1 MGVQSIGGSRVYV
14 ITGTKSNLNSGEAWA
29 NFVTQQKY
37 RLWEESMKEAER
49 QIGYDR
55 LDQRDQLAIY
65 NEQRKDLLRRA
76 QEKERQAERLR
87 TREINVKQGLTE
99 DKVREEN
106 LRGRPK
112 RMTDSSGSTSS
123 TNTGAQKASV
133 EQSREL
139 SRYKSLGTELYFAQE
154 DRTKAFNRG
163 EDTTDLDE
171 EIADLKTAQEKSW
184 SNYES
189 LAGISG
195 VTSTADRA
203 DTDSATSRKSKSYYT
218 SGATIQEA
226 LATPEFSQRAAELSD
241 EATAFRQQAADL
253 ERPTMERR
261 SVLGEARNIY
271 ANEFAQPPRR
281 DGLGF
286 ARFIG
291 RGAVE
296 AAQARGEQITPE
308 REQQIKREALLNMTA
323 PPTAETEEVFVD
335 DLLAGEEQDL
345 FSGTPSPI
353 AETDVRQ
360 DSPNRMQQEL
370 SDEAVDRVGA
380 EVDAELMAIG
390 RKEAERG
397 RRKFPKL
404 KQLTGENEALRRRQI
419 TGGLPLPRDIG
430 ATGDFTFPEP
440 ARATRA
446 PLVQDTTRDMELRML
461 GIEPQVQQPPQP
473 PPTAPRDMLPMA
485 APRDMMPTAAP
496 APIPELADVLVETDT
511 FMFVEPSADT
521 FAGLTAAGAE
531 QELNKQM
538 ASVERRFTKGTKEHE
553 DHVNKLMDA
562 YAKAT
567 KPYRASVIEGAQ
579 EYDSKKLDRTTKG
592 PDIPKWA
599 RLVSSLFDPNNPD
612 VRRDKKTYLQNAYE
626 QITVAFNKDPKTM
639 QKAHELL
646 IALDT
651 ITEQSKDAEAVSQG
665 DNTNGEITNQ

>member
-14 ITGTKSNLNSGEAWA
+14 ITGTKSNLTSGEAWA

-87 TREINVKQGLTE
+87 TREINVKQGLSE

-112 RMTDSSGSTSS
+112 RMTSSSGRTSS

-154 DRTKAFNRG
+154 DRKPMAAQG
-163 EDTTDLDE
+163 QDTTDIDE
-171 EIADLKTAQEKSW
+171 KIDDLQTAQEASW
-184 SNYES
+184 DNYES

-195 VTSTADRA
+195 VTTIADRD

-226 LATPEFSQRAAELSD
+226 LATPEFSERATQLSD
-241 EATAFRQQAADL
+241 EATAFRQQAAEL

-271 ANEFAQPPRR
+271 ANEFAQPAPRR

-291 RGAVE
+291 KGAVE

-308 REQQIKREALLNMTA
+308 REQQIKREALLSMTA

-335 DLLAGEEQDL
+335 DLLDGEEQDL

-353 AETDVRQ
+353 AET
-360 DSPNRMQQEL
+360 E
-370 SDEAVDRVGA
+370 
-380 EVDAELMAIG
+380 
-390 RKEAERG
+390 
-397 RRKFPKL
+397 
-404 KQLTGENEALRRRQI
+404 I

-440 ARATRA
+440 APATIA

-461 GIEPQVQQPPQP
+461 GMEPQVQQPPQP
-473 PPTAPRDMLPMA
+473 PPTAPRDM
-485 APRDMMPTAAP
+485 MPTAAP
-496 APIPELADVLVETDT
+496 APLPELADVLVETDT

-521 FAGLTAAGAE
+521 FMGLTAAGAE

-538 ASVERRFTKGTKEHE
+538 AAVDRRFTTGTEEHQE
-553 DHVNKLMDA
+553 QVNKLMDA

-567 KPYRASVIEGAQ
+567 KPYRSSVIEGAQ

-599 RLVSSLFDPNNPD
+599 QLVSSLFDPNNPD

-626 QITVAFNKDPKTM
+626 QITVAFNKEPKTM

-651 ITEQSKDAEAVSQG
+651 ITEQSKDAEAVSLG

>member
-14 ITGTKSNLNSGEAWA
+14 ITGTKSNLTSGEAWA

-87 TREINVKQGLTE
+87 TREINVKQGLSE

-112 RMTDSSGSTSS
+112 RMTSSSGRTSS

-139 SRYKSLGTELYFAQE
+139 SRYKSLGTELYFAEQ
-154 DRTKAFNRG
+154 DRKPLANTG
-163 EDTTDLDE
+163 QDTTDIDE
-171 EIADLKTAQEKSW
+171 KIDDLKTAQEASW
-184 SNYES
+184 DNYES

-195 VTSTADRA
+195 VTNIADRD

-226 LATPEFSQRAAELSD
+226 LTAPEFSERATQLSD
-241 EATAFRQQAADL
+241 EATAFRQQAAEL

-271 ANEFAQPPRR
+271 ANEFAQPAPRR

-308 REQQIKREALLNMTA
+308 REQQIKREALLSMTA

-360 DSPNRMQQEL
+360 DSATRME
-370 SDEAVDRVGA
+370 EDRAFDAEMEVFGA
-380 EVDAELMAIG
+380 QVDADAQAVG
-390 RKEAERG
+390 RTEAEAG
-397 RRKFPKL
+397 RRAFPKL
-404 KQLTGENEALRRRQI
+404 KELTAENEALRRRQI

-440 ARATRA
+440 APATIA

-473 PPTAPRDMLPMA
+473 PPTAPRDM
-485 APRDMMPTAAP
+485 MPTAAP
-496 APIPELADVLVETDT
+496 APLPELADVLVETDT

-521 FAGLTAAGAE
+521 FMGLTAAGAE

-538 ASVERRFTKGTKEHE
+538 AAVDRRFTTGTEEHQE
-553 DHVNKLMDA
+553 QVNKLMDA

-567 KPYRASVIEGAQ
+567 KPYRSSVIEGAQ

-599 RLVSSLFDPNNPD
+599 QLVSSLFDPNNPD

-626 QITVAFNKDPKTM
+626 QITVAFNKEPKTM

-651 ITEQSKDAEAVSQG
+651 ITEQSKDAEAVSLG

>member
-14 ITGTKSNLNSGEAWA
+14 ITGTKSNLTSGEAWA

-87 TREINVKQGLTE
+87 TREINVKQGLSE

-112 RMTDSSGSTSS
+112 RMTSSSGRTSS

-154 DRTKAFNRG
+154 DRKPMAAQG
-163 EDTTDLDE
+163 QDTTDIDE
-171 EIADLKTAQEKSW
+171 KIDDLQTAQEASW
-184 SNYES
+184 DNYES

-195 VTSTADRA
+195 VTTIADRD

-226 LATPEFSQRAAELSD
+226 LATPEFSERATQLSD
-241 EATAFRQQAADL
+241 EATAFRQQAAEL

-261 SVLGEARNIY
+261 SVLGEARNIFQ
-271 ANEFAQPPRR
+271 NEFAQPAPRR

-291 RGAVE
+291 KGAVE

-308 REQQIKREALLNMTA
+308 REQQIKREALLSMTA

-360 DSPNRMQQEL
+360 DSATRME
-370 SDEAVDRVGA
+370 EDRDFDARMEQVGA
-380 EVDAELMAIG
+380 EIDASAQAVG
-390 RKEAERG
+390 RTEAEAG
-397 RRKFPKL
+397 RRAFPKL
-404 KQLTGENEALRRRQI
+404 KELTAENEALRRRQI

-440 ARATRA
+440 APATIA

-461 GIEPQVQQPPQP
+461 GMEPQVQQPPQP
-473 PPTAPRDMLPMA
+473 PPTAPRDM
-485 APRDMMPTAAP
+485 MPTAAP
-496 APIPELADVLVETDT
+496 APLPELADVLVETDT

-521 FAGLTAAGAE
+521 FMGLTAAGAE

-538 ASVERRFTKGTKEHE
+538 AAVDRRFTTGTEEHQE
-553 DHVNKLMDA
+553 QVNKLMDA

-567 KPYRASVIEGAQ
+567 KPYRSSVIEGAQ

-599 RLVSSLFDPNNPD
+599 QLVSSLFDPNNPD

-626 QITVAFNKDPKTM
+626 QITVAFNKEPKTM

-651 ITEQSKDAEAVSQG
+651 ITEQSKDAEAVSLG

>member
-14 ITGTKSNLNSGEAWA
+14 ITGTKSNLTSGEAWA

-87 TREINVKQGLTE
+87 TREINVKQGLSE

-112 RMTDSSGSTSS
+112 RMTSSSGRTSS

-139 SRYKSLGTELYFAQE
+139 SRYKSLGTELYFAEQ
-154 DRTKAFNRG
+154 DRKPLANTG
-163 EDTTDLDE
+163 QDTTDIDE
-171 EIADLKTAQEKSW
+171 KIDDLKTAQEASW
-184 SNYES
+184 DNYES

-195 VTSTADRA
+195 VTNIADRD

-226 LATPEFSQRAAELSD
+226 LTAPEFSERATQLSD
-241 EATAFRQQAADL
+241 EATAFRQQAAEL

-271 ANEFAQPPRR
+271 ANEFAQPAPRR

-308 REQQIKREALLNMTA
+308 REQQIKREALLSMTA

-360 DSPNRMQQEL
+360 DSATRME
-370 SDEAVDRVGA
+370 EDRAFDAEMEVFGA
-380 EVDAELMAIG
+380 QVDADAQAVG
-390 RKEAERG
+390 RTEAEAG
-397 RRKFPKL
+397 RRAFPKL
-404 KQLTGENEALRRRQI
+404 KELTGENEALRRRQI

-430 ATGDFTFPEP
+430 ATGDFTFPEAAP
-440 ARATRA
+440 ATIA

-473 PPTAPRDMLPMA
+473 PPTAPRDM
-485 APRDMMPTAAP
+485 MPTAAP
-496 APIPELADVLVETDT
+496 APLPELADVLVETDT

-538 ASVERRFTKGTKEHE
+538 AAVDRRFTTGTEEHQE
-553 DHVNKLMDA
+553 QVNKLMDA

-567 KPYRASVIEGAQ
+567 KPYRSSVIEGAQ

-599 RLVSSLFDPNNPD
+599 QLVSSLFDPNNPD

-626 QITVAFNKDPKTM
+626 QITVAFNKEPKTM

-651 ITEQSKDAEAVSQG
+651 ITEQSKDAEAVSLG

>member
-14 ITGTKSNLNSGEAWA
+14 ITGTKSNLTSGEAWA

-87 TREINVKQGLTE
+87 TREINVKQGLSE

-112 RMTDSSGSTSS
+112 RMTSSSGRTSS

-154 DRTKAFNRG
+154 DRKPMAAQG
-163 EDTTDLDE
+163 QDTTDIDE
-171 EIADLKTAQEKSW
+171 KIDDLQTAQEASW
-184 SNYES
+184 DNYES

-195 VTSTADRA
+195 VTTIADRD

-226 LATPEFSQRAAELSD
+226 LATPEFSERATQLSD
-241 EATAFRQQAADL
+241 EATAFRQQAAEL

-261 SVLGEARNIY
+261 SVLGEARNIFQ
-271 ANEFAQPPRR
+271 NEFAQPAPRR

-308 REQQIKREALLNMTA
+308 REQQIKREALLSMTA
-323 PPTAETEEVFVD
+323 PPTAETEEGFVD

-360 DSPNRMQQEL
+360 DSATRME
-370 SDEAVDRVGA
+370 EDRDFDARMEQVGA
-380 EVDAELMAIG
+380 EIDASAQAVG
-390 RKEAERG
+390 RTEAEAG
-397 RRKFPKL
+397 RRAFPKL
-404 KQLTGENEALRRRQI
+404 KELTAENEALRRRQI

-440 ARATRA
+440 APATIA

-461 GIEPQVQQPPQP
+461 GMEPQVQQPPQP
-473 PPTAPRDMLPMA
+473 PPTAPRDM
-485 APRDMMPTAAP
+485 MPTAAP
-496 APIPELADVLVETDT
+496 APLPELADVLVETDT

-521 FAGLTAAGAE
+521 FMGLTAAGAE

-538 ASVERRFTKGTKEHE
+538 AAVDRRFTTGTEEHQE
-553 DHVNKLMDA
+553 QVNKLMDA

-567 KPYRASVIEGAQ
+567 KPYRSSVIEGAQ

-599 RLVSSLFDPNNPD
+599 QLVSSLFDPNNPD

-626 QITVAFNKDPKTM
+626 QITVAFNKEPKTM

-651 ITEQSKDAEAVSQG
+651 ITEQSKDAEAVSLG

>member
-14 ITGTKSNLNSGEAWA
+14 ITGTKSNLTSGEAWA

-87 TREINVKQGLTE
+87 TREINVKQGLSE

-112 RMTDSSGSTSS
+112 RMTSSSGRTSS

-139 SRYKSLGTELYFAQE
+139 SRYKSLGTELYFAEQ
-154 DRTKAFNRG
+154 DRKPLANTG
-163 EDTTDLDE
+163 QDTTDIDE
-171 EIADLKTAQEKSW
+171 KIDDLKTAQEASW
-184 SNYES
+184 DNYES

-195 VTSTADRA
+195 VTNIADRD

-226 LATPEFSQRAAELSD
+226 LTAPEFSERATQLSD
-241 EATAFRQQAADL
+241 EATAFRQQAAEL

-271 ANEFAQPPRR
+271 ANEFAQPAPRR

-308 REQQIKREALLNMTA
+308 REQQIKREALLSMTA

-360 DSPNRMQQEL
+360 DSATRME
-370 SDEAVDRVGA
+370 EDRAFDAEMEVFGA
-380 EVDAELMAIG
+380 QVDADAQAVG
-390 RKEAERG
+390 RTEAEAG
-397 RRKFPKL
+397 RRAFPKL
-404 KQLTGENEALRRRQI
+404 KELTAENEALRRRQI

-440 ARATRA
+440 APATVA

-473 PPTAPRDMLPMA
+473 PPTAPRDM
-485 APRDMMPTAAP
+485 MPTAAP
-496 APIPELADVLVETDT
+496 APLPELADVLVETDT

-521 FAGLTAAGAE
+521 FMGLTAAGAE

-538 ASVERRFTKGTKEHE
+538 AAVDRRFTTGTEEHQE
-553 DHVNKLMDA
+553 QVNKLMDA

-567 KPYRASVIEGAQ
+567 KPYRSSVIEGAQ

-599 RLVSSLFDPNNPD
+599 QLVSSLFDPNNPD

-626 QITVAFNKDPKTM
+626 QITVAFNKEPKTM

-651 ITEQSKDAEAVSQG
+651 ITEQSKDAEAVSLG

>member
-14 ITGTKSNLNSGEAWA
+14 ITGTKSNLTSGEAWA

-87 TREINVKQGLTE
+87 TREINVKQGLSE

-112 RMTDSSGSTSS
+112 RMTDSSGRTSS

-139 SRYKSLGTELYFAQE
+139 SRYKSLGTELYFAEQ
-154 DRTKAFNRG
+154 DRKPLANTG
-163 EDTTDLDE
+163 QDTTDIDE
-171 EIADLKTAQEKSW
+171 KIDDLKTAQEASW
-184 SNYES
+184 DNYES

-195 VTSTADRA
+195 VTNIADRD

-226 LATPEFSQRAAELSD
+226 LTAPEFSERATQLSD
-241 EATAFRQQAADL
+241 EATAFRQQAAEL

-271 ANEFAQPPRR
+271 ANEFAQPAPRR

-308 REQQIKREALLNMTA
+308 REQQIKREALLSMTA

-360 DSPNRMQQEL
+360 DSATRME
-370 SDEAVDRVGA
+370 EDRAFDAEMEVFGA
-380 EVDAELMAIG
+380 QVDADAQAVG
-390 RKEAERG
+390 RTEAEAG
-397 RRKFPKL
+397 RRAFPKL
-404 KQLTGENEALRRRQI
+404 KELTAENEALRRRQI

-430 ATGDFTFPEP
+430 ATGDFTFPEAAP
-440 ARATRA
+440 ATIA

-461 GIEPQVQQPPQP
+461 GMEPQVQQPPQP
-473 PPTAPRDMLPMA
+473 PPTAPRDM
-485 APRDMMPTAAP
+485 MPTAAP
-496 APIPELADVLVETDT
+496 APLPELADVLVETDT

-521 FAGLTAAGAE
+521 FMGLTAAGAE

-538 ASVERRFTKGTKEHE
+538 AAVDRRFTTGTEEHQE
-553 DHVNKLMDA
+553 QVNKLMDA

-567 KPYRASVIEGAQ
+567 KPYRSSVIEGAQ

-599 RLVSSLFDPNNPD
+599 QLVSSLFDPNNPD

-626 QITVAFNKDPKTM
+626 QITVAFNKEPKTM

-651 ITEQSKDAEAVSQG
+651 ITEQSKDAEAVSLG

>member
-14 ITGTKSNLNSGEAWA
+14 ITGTKSNLTSGEAWA

-87 TREINVKQGLTE
+87 TREINVKQGLSE

-112 RMTDSSGSTSS
+112 RMTSSSGRTSS

-139 SRYKSLGTELYFAQE
+139 SRYKSLGTELYFAEQ
-154 DRTKAFNRG
+154 DRKPLANTG
-163 EDTTDLDE
+163 QDTTDIDE
-171 EIADLKTAQEKSW
+171 KIDDLKTAQEASW
-184 SNYES
+184 DNYES

-195 VTSTADRA
+195 VTNIADRD

-226 LATPEFSQRAAELSD
+226 LAAPEFSERATQLSD
-241 EATAFRQQAADL
+241 EATAFRQQAAEL

-271 ANEFAQPPRR
+271 ANEFAQPAPRR

-308 REQQIKREALLNMTA
+308 REQQIKREALLSMTA

-360 DSPNRMQQEL
+360 DSATRME
-370 SDEAVDRVGA
+370 EDRAFDAEMEVFGA
-380 EVDAELMAIG
+380 QVDADAQAVG
-390 RKEAERG
+390 RTEAEAG
-397 RRKFPKL
+397 RRAFPKL
-404 KQLTGENEALRRRQI
+404 KELTAENEALRRRQI

-440 ARATRA
+440 APATIA

-461 GIEPQVQQPPQP
+461 GMEPQVQQPPQP
-473 PPTAPRDMLPMA
+473 PPTAPRDM
-485 APRDMMPTAAP
+485 MPTAAP
-496 APIPELADVLVETDT
+496 APLPELADVLVETDT

-521 FAGLTAAGAE
+521 FMGLTAAGAE

-538 ASVERRFTKGTKEHE
+538 AAVDRRFTTGTEEHQE
-553 DHVNKLMDA
+553 QVNKLMDA

-567 KPYRASVIEGAQ
+567 KPYRSSVIEGAQ

-599 RLVSSLFDPNNPD
+599 QLVSSLFDPNNPD

-626 QITVAFNKDPKTM
+626 QITVAFNKEPKTM

-651 ITEQSKDAEAVSQG
+651 ITEQSKDAEAVSLG

>member
-14 ITGTKSNLNSGEAWA
+14 ITGTKSNLTSGEAWA

-87 TREINVKQGLTE
+87 TREINVKQGLSE

-112 RMTDSSGSTSS
+112 RMTSSSGRTSS

-154 DRTKAFNRG
+154 DRKPMAAQG
-163 EDTTDLDE
+163 QDTTDIDE
-171 EIADLKTAQEKSW
+171 KIDDLQTAQEASW
-184 SNYES
+184 DNYES

-195 VTSTADRA
+195 VTTIADRD

-226 LATPEFSQRAAELSD
+226 LATPEFSERATQLSD
-241 EATAFRQQAADL
+241 EATAFRQQAAEL

-271 ANEFAQPPRR
+271 ANEFAQPAPRR

-308 REQQIKREALLNMTA
+308 REQQIKREALLSMTA

-360 DSPNRMQQEL
+360 DSATRME
-370 SDEAVDRVGA
+370 EDRDFDARMEQVGA
-380 EVDAELMAIG
+380 EIDASAQAVG
-390 RKEAERG
+390 RTEAEAG
-397 RRKFPKL
+397 RRAFPKL
-404 KQLTGENEALRRRQI
+404 KELTAENEALRRRQI

-440 ARATRA
+440 APATIA

-461 GIEPQVQQPPQP
+461 GMEPQVQQPPQP
-473 PPTAPRDMLPMA
+473 PPTAPRDM
-485 APRDMMPTAAP
+485 MPTAAP
-496 APIPELADVLVETDT
+496 APLPELADVLVETDT

-521 FAGLTAAGAE
+521 FMGLTAAGAE

-538 ASVERRFTKGTKEHE
+538 AAVDRRFTTGTEEHQE
-553 DHVNKLMDA
+553 QVNKLMDA

-567 KPYRASVIEGAQ
+567 KPYRSSVIEGAQ

-599 RLVSSLFDPNNPD
+599 QLVSSLFDPNNPD

-626 QITVAFNKDPKTM
+626 QITVAFNKEPKTM

-651 ITEQSKDAEAVSQG
+651 ITEQSKDAEAVSLG

>member
-14 ITGTKSNLNSGEAWA
+14 ITGTKSNLTSGEAWA

-87 TREINVKQGLTE
+87 TREINVKQGLSE

-139 SRYKSLGTELYFAQE
+139 SRYKSLGTELYFAEQ

-163 EDTTDLDE
+163 EDTTDLDDK
-171 EIADLKTAQEKSW
+171 IDDLKTAQEASW

-195 VTSTADRA
+195 VTSTADRD
-203 DTDSATSRKSKSYYT
+203 DTDSATNRKSKSYYT

-241 EATAFRQQAADL
+241 EATAFRQQAAEL

-271 ANEFAQPPRR
+271 ANEFAQPAPRR

-308 REQQIKREALLNMTA
+308 REQQIKREALLSMTA

-360 DSPNRMQQEL
+360 DADTSFGLDQEMAE
-370 SDEAVDRVGA
+370 SESAFDAQEQAV
-380 EVDAELMAIG
+380 G

-440 ARATRA
+440 ARATIA

-461 GIEPQVQQPPQP
+461 GIEPQVQQPPQSP
-473 PPTAPRDMLPMA
+473 PI

-496 APIPELADVLVETDT
+496 APLPELADVLVETDT

-538 ASVERRFTKGTKEHE
+538 ASVERRFTKGTKEHQ
-553 DHVNKLMDA
+553 DQVNKLMDA

-567 KPYRASVIEGAQ
+567 KPYRSSVIEGAQ

-599 RLVSSLFDPNNPD
+599 QLVSSLFDPNNPD

-626 QITVAFNKDPKTM
+626 QITVAFNKEPKTM

-651 ITEQSKDAEAVSQG
+651 ITEQSKDAEAVSLG

>member
-14 ITGTKSNLNSGEAWA
+14 ITGTKSNLTSGEAWA

-87 TREINVKQGLTE
+87 TREINVKQGLSE

-112 RMTDSSGSTSS
+112 RMTSSSGRTSS

-139 SRYKSLGTELYFAQE
+139 SRYKSLGTELYFAEQ
-154 DRTKAFNRG
+154 DRKPLANTG
-163 EDTTDLDE
+163 QDTTDIDE
-171 EIADLKTAQEKSW
+171 KIDDLKTAQEASW
-184 SNYES
+184 DNYES

-195 VTSTADRA
+195 VTNIADRD

-226 LATPEFSQRAAELSD
+226 LTAPEFSERATQLSD
-241 EATAFRQQAADL
+241 EATAFRQQAAEL

-271 ANEFAQPPRR
+271 ANEFAQPAPRR

-308 REQQIKREALLNMTA
+308 REQQIKREALLSMTA

-360 DSPNRMQQEL
+360 DSATRME
-370 SDEAVDRVGA
+370 EDRAFDAEMEVFGA
-380 EVDAELMAIG
+380 QVDADAQAVG
-390 RKEAERG
+390 RTEAEAG
-397 RRKFPKL
+397 RRAFPKL
-404 KQLTGENEALRRRQI
+404 KELTAENEALRRRQI

-430 ATGDFTFPEP
+430 ATGDFTFPEAAP
-440 ARATRA
+440 ATIA

-473 PPTAPRDMLPMA
+473 PPTAPRDM
-485 APRDMMPTAAP
+485 MPTAAP
-496 APIPELADVLVETDT
+496 APLPELADVLVETDT

-538 ASVERRFTKGTKEHE
+538 AAVDRRFTTGTEEHQE
-553 DHVNKLMDA
+553 QVNKLMDA

-567 KPYRASVIEGAQ
+567 KPYRSSVIEGAQ

-599 RLVSSLFDPNNPD
+599 QLVSSLFDPNNPD

-626 QITVAFNKDPKTM
+626 QITVAFNKEPKTM

-651 ITEQSKDAEAVSQG
+651 ITEQSKDAEAVSLG

>member
-14 ITGTKSNLNSGEAWA
+14 ITGTKSNLTSGEAWA

-87 TREINVKQGLTE
+87 TREINVKQGLSE

-112 RMTDSSGSTSS
+112 RMTDSSGRTSS

-139 SRYKSLGTELYFAQE
+139 SRYKSLGTELYFAEQ
-154 DRTKAFNRG
+154 DRKPLANTG
-163 EDTTDLDE
+163 QDTTDIDE
-171 EIADLKTAQEKSW
+171 KIDDLKTAQEASW
-184 SNYES
+184 DNYES

-195 VTSTADRA
+195 VTNIADRD

-226 LATPEFSQRAAELSD
+226 LTAPEFSERATQLSD
-241 EATAFRQQAADL
+241 EATAFRQQAAEL

-271 ANEFAQPPRR
+271 ANEFAQPAPRR

-308 REQQIKREALLNMTA
+308 REQQIKREALLSMTA

-360 DSPNRMQQEL
+360 DSATRME
-370 SDEAVDRVGA
+370 EDRAFDAEMEVFGA
-380 EVDAELMAIG
+380 QVDADAQAVG
-390 RKEAERG
+390 RTEAEAG
-397 RRKFPKL
+397 RRAFPKL
-404 KQLTGENEALRRRQI
+404 KELTGENEALRRRQI

-440 ARATRA
+440 APATIA

-473 PPTAPRDMLPMA
+473 PPTAPRDM
-485 APRDMMPTAAP
+485 MPTAAP
-496 APIPELADVLVETDT
+496 APLPELADVLVETDT

-521 FAGLTAAGAE
+521 FMGLTAAGAE

-538 ASVERRFTKGTKEHE
+538 AAVDRRFTTGTEEHQE
-553 DHVNKLMDA
+553 QVNKLMDA

-567 KPYRASVIEGAQ
+567 KPYRSSVIEGAQ

-599 RLVSSLFDPNNPD
+599 QLVSSLFDPNNPD

-626 QITVAFNKDPKTM
+626 QITVAFNKEPKTM

-651 ITEQSKDAEAVSQG
+651 ITEQSKDAEAVSLG

>member
-14 ITGTKSNLNSGEAWA
+14 ITGTKSNLTSGEAWA

-87 TREINVKQGLTE
+87 TREINVKQGLSE

-112 RMTDSSGSTSS
+112 RMTSSSGRTAS

-139 SRYKSLGTELYFAQE
+139 SRYKSLGTELYFAEQ
-154 DRTKAFNRG
+154 DRKPLANTG
-163 EDTTDLDE
+163 QDTTDIDE
-171 EIADLKTAQEKSW
+171 KIDDLKTAQEASW
-184 SNYES
+184 DNYES

-195 VTSTADRA
+195 VTNIADRD

-226 LATPEFSQRAAELSD
+226 LTAPEFSERATQLSD
-241 EATAFRQQAADL
+241 EATAFRQQAAEL

-271 ANEFAQPPRR
+271 ANEFAQPAPRR

-308 REQQIKREALLNMTA
+308 REQQIKREALLSVTA

-360 DSPNRMQQEL
+360 DSATRME
-370 SDEAVDRVGA
+370 EDRAFDAEMEVFGA
-380 EVDAELMAIG
+380 QVDADAQAVG
-390 RKEAERG
+390 RTEAEAG
-397 RRKFPKL
+397 RRAFPKL
-404 KQLTGENEALRRRQI
+404 KELTAENEALRRRQI

-430 ATGDFTFPEP
+430 ATGDFTFPEAAP
-440 ARATRA
+440 ATIA

-461 GIEPQVQQPPQP
+461 GMEPQVQQPPQP
-473 PPTAPRDMLPMA
+473 PPTAPRDM
-485 APRDMMPTAAP
+485 MPTAAP
-496 APIPELADVLVETDT
+496 APLPELADVLVETDT

-521 FAGLTAAGAE
+521 FMGLTAAGAE

-538 ASVERRFTKGTKEHE
+538 AAVDRRFTTGTEEHQE
-553 DHVNKLMDA
+553 QVNKLMDA

-567 KPYRASVIEGAQ
+567 KPYRSSVIEGAQ

-599 RLVSSLFDPNNPD
+599 QLVSSLFDPNNPD

-626 QITVAFNKDPKTM
+626 QITVAFNKEPKTM

-651 ITEQSKDAEAVSQG
+651 ITEQSKDAEAVSLG

>member
-14 ITGTKSNLNSGEAWA
+14 ITGTKSNLTSGEAWA

-87 TREINVKQGLTE
+87 TREINVKQGLSE

-112 RMTDSSGSTSS
+112 RMTSSSGRTSS

-139 SRYKSLGTELYFAQE
+139 SRYKSLGTELYFAEQ
-154 DRTKAFNRG
+154 DRKPLANTG
-163 EDTTDLDE
+163 QDTTDIDE
-171 EIADLKTAQEKSW
+171 KIDDLKTAQEASW
-184 SNYES
+184 DNYES

-195 VTSTADRA
+195 VTNIADRD

-226 LATPEFSQRAAELSD
+226 LTAPEFSERATQLSD
-241 EATAFRQQAADL
+241 EATAFRQQAAEL

-271 ANEFAQPPRR
+271 ANEFAQPAPRR

-308 REQQIKREALLNMTA
+308 REQQIKREALLSMTA

-360 DSPNRMQQEL
+360 DSATRME
-370 SDEAVDRVGA
+370 EDRAFDAEMEVFGA
-380 EVDAELMAIG
+380 QVDADAQAVG
-390 RKEAERG
+390 RTEAEAG
-397 RRKFPKL
+397 RRAFPKL
-404 KQLTGENEALRRRQI
+404 KELTAENEALRRRQI

-440 ARATRA
+440 APATIA

-461 GIEPQVQQPPQP
+461 GMEPQVQQPPQP
-473 PPTAPRDMLPMA
+473 PPTAPRDM
-485 APRDMMPTAAP
+485 MPTAAP
-496 APIPELADVLVETDT
+496 APLPELADVLVETDT

-538 ASVERRFTKGTKEHE
+538 AAVDRRFTTGTEEHQE
-553 DHVNKLMDA
+553 QVNKLMDA

-567 KPYRASVIEGAQ
+567 KPYRSSVIEGAQ

-599 RLVSSLFDPNNPD
+599 QLVSSLFDPNNPD

-626 QITVAFNKDPKTM
+626 QITVAFNKEPKTM

-651 ITEQSKDAEAVSQG
+651 ITEQSKDAEAVSLG

>member
-14 ITGTKSNLNSGEAWA
+14 ITGTKSNLTSGEAWA

-87 TREINVKQGLTE
+87 TREINVKQGLSE

-112 RMTDSSGSTSS
+112 RMTSSSGRTSS

-154 DRTKAFNRG
+154 DRKPMAAQG
-163 EDTTDLDE
+163 QDTTDIDE
-171 EIADLKTAQEKSW
+171 KIDDLQTAQEASW
-184 SNYES
+184 DNYES

-195 VTSTADRA
+195 VTTIADRD

-226 LATPEFSQRAAELSD
+226 LATPEFSERATQLSD
-241 EATAFRQQAADL
+241 EATAFRQQAAEL

-271 ANEFAQPPRR
+271 ANEFAQPAPRR

-291 RGAVE
+291 KGAVE

-308 REQQIKREALLNMTA
+308 REQQIKREALLSMTA

-360 DSPNRMQQEL
+360 DSATRME
-370 SDEAVDRVGA
+370 EDRDFDARMEQVGA
-380 EVDAELMAIG
+380 EIDASAQAVG
-390 RKEAERG
+390 RTEAEAG
-397 RRKFPKL
+397 RRAFPKL
-404 KQLTGENEALRRRQI
+404 KELTAENEALRRRQI

-440 ARATRA
+440 APATIA

-461 GIEPQVQQPPQP
+461 GMEPQVQQPPQP
-473 PPTAPRDMLPMA
+473 PPTAPRDM
-485 APRDMMPTAAP
+485 MPTAAP
-496 APIPELADVLVETDT
+496 APLPELADVLVETDT

-521 FAGLTAAGAE
+521 FMGLTAAGAE

-538 ASVERRFTKGTKEHE
+538 AAVDRRFTTGTEEHQE
-553 DHVNKLMDA
+553 QVNKLMDA

-567 KPYRASVIEGAQ
+567 KPYRSSVIEGAQ

-599 RLVSSLFDPNNPD
+599 QLVSSLFDPNNPD

-626 QITVAFNKDPKTM
+626 QITVAFNKEPKTM

-651 ITEQSKDAEAVSQG
+651 ITEQSKDAEAVSLG